1 MKKLAGILGASAAAV
16 SVVLWAATSAAN
28 ASDFGPRHRRKGADH
43 ERAYSVAEP
52 ASIALLGAGLVS
64 LGLFARK
71 KLGKKP

>member
-16 SVVLWAATSAAN
+16 SIVLWAAASAAN

-43 ERAYSVAEP
+43 EQPHSVAEP

-64 LGLFARK
+64 LGLYARK
-71 KLGKKP
+71 KLGPKP